1 MKESKVIFDTNALR
15 KVMMDNLVKEQTDRL
30 IDYAKETIKEIG
42 NRILSYHRAHHM
54 DRTGN
59 LINSLCWGVS
69 YSGELQDSGFYR
81 EASALSESFLH
92 EFYPDYKYA
101 FPVNGHA
108 LAQQYLSQ
116 YGKAGAKGYW
126 RVFFAI
132 LAPYWGYWEQG
143 FRMKSGG
150 GSSGIPRTERF
161 MKFAVMTEFYDKITN
176 DLRPAKTKIKIHVEK
191 YSRAYNI
198 GDFKMPSS
206 IQRTWE
212 CRVNQPQYG
221 RKKRK

>member
-15 KVMMDNLVKEQTDRL
+15 RVMMDNLVREQTNRL
-30 IDYAKETIKEIG
+30 IDYAKETITQIG
-42 NRILSYHRAHHM
+42 NRILSYHSAHHM

-69 YSGELQDSGFYR
+69 YGGELQDSGFFR

-92 EFYPDYKYA
+92 EFYPDFKYA

-116 YGKAGAKGYW
+116 YGKAGSKGSW

-150 GSSGIPRTERF
+150 GNSGIPRNEKFLR
-161 MKFAVMTEFYDKITN
+161 FAVMTEFYDKITN

-191 YSRAYNI
+191 YSRPYSI
-198 GDFKMPSS
+198 GSYKMPSS

-212 CRVNQPQYG
+212 RRVNQPQYS